1 MKRFSQE
8 LQQML
13 TEQKGYRNEE
23 YSGSRITDP
32 EKVLKFEIY
41 ELGNTDILEFFQKHY
56 GFNYSCII
64 EKLEEGRV
72 TEEEIKDEVKK
83 IISYISRKM
92 GGPKTLYCLWL
103 ATREGIRE
111 NYIDPEDPVTEYNLS
126 GCDYMPLCDLGD
138 QGALFIL
145 DRHPRFIPHREIF
158 LEKEEELSGVS
169 LI

>member
-23 YSGSRITDP
+23 YSGSGITDP
-32 EKVLKFEIY
+32 EKVLTFEIY

-56 GFNYSCII
+56 GFDYPCII
-64 EKLEEGRV
+64 EQLEEGRV
-72 TEEEIKDEVKK
+72 TEEEIKVEVKR

-92 GGPKTLYCLWL
+92 GAKTLYCLWL

-111 NYIDPEDPVTEYNLS
+111 NYVDTEDTVTEYNLS
-126 GCDYMPLCDLGD
+126 RINYMPICDLGD

-145 DRHPRFIPHREIF
+145 DRHPNLIPHREIF
-158 LEKEEELSGVS
+158 LVREEELSVVS